1 MKISVVTITF
11 HVKTADIMTVRSL
24 TSVSGVVAVEMENG
38 RLTDLMESVNP
49 EVKIIP
55 SEMNKLT
62 LLLREVKV
70 NMPL

>member
-1 MKISVVTITF
+1 MKISVVSITF

-49 EVKIIP
+49 EVKIIT
-55 SEMNKLT
+55 SEMN
-62 LLLREVKV
+62 
-70 NMPL
+70 